1 MLLLLAT
8 ADRVPAT
15 ILAKARMCVLQARAV
30 VRRVE
35 LVRGQNVAWEE
46 GRAGRRCS
54 GARVSRFSRGLLAGQ
69 QSEMVPPAN
78 HDSPALGHDASRRED
93 SSLSLLWTLA
103 MLVSSLL
110 SLLAL
115 PVLALADQSFLNTA
129 LVRTIDLGGAT
140 SLVTTTYTAK
150 SLSSSPEGV
159 YEVLVGR
166 KEWESRGWFEVREKR
181 AKSAAAGKEDGGLRW
196 TAGEYDISSY
206 VLPVFSPYCEPLR
219 SPKPTLL

>member
-1 MLLLLAT
+1 
-8 ADRVPAT
+8 
-15 ILAKARMCVLQARAV
+15 
-30 VRRVE
+30 
-35 LVRGQNVAWEE
+35 
-46 GRAGRRCS
+46 
-54 GARVSRFSRGLLAGQ
+54 
-69 QSEMVPPAN
+69 
-78 HDSPALGHDASRRED
+78 
-93 SSLSLLWTLA
+93 

-115 PVLALADQSFLNTA
+115 PVFALADQSFLNTA

-159 YEVLVGR
+159 YEVLVGK
-166 KEWESRGWFEVREKR
+166 KEWESRGWYEVREKK

-219 SPKPTLL
+219 SPKLTLFDLVSLALQQRLPHHCLPSFSPRASAGHHPHHVLDHDACLASQAGLHLADGGPVPALEG